1 MAETGLT
8 SAGGWRGVIIDM
20 LEIGYDPTNI
30 AANFF
35 HGSLYFI
42 PVFIVCN
49 LAGGFWESVFSM
61 VRRHEINEGF
71 LVTGM
76 LFPLTLPP
84 TIPLWQVAI
93 GISFGVVIGK
103 EIGRV
108 LDDRAI
114 FAERQDGR
122 VMLRHGFT
130 FEAGERVLAVEDVVT
145 TGDSTREAI
154 DVTRAA
160 GALVAG
166 EAAIHR
172 SQRRPPLD
180 GARSGLEHLK
190 GPAAARHAVSRACR
204 SVTSHV

>member
-1 MAETGLT
+1 MTPMDAATILDRFRRAGSLLEGHFRLISGLHGSGDLQCALVLQHPREAEMCGAALAKRVRSF
-8 SAGGWRGVIIDM
+8 SAQVALLPALGGGVI
-20 LEIGYDPTNI
+20 
-30 AANFF
+30 
-35 HGSLYFI
+35 S
-42 PVFIVCN
+42 
-49 LAGGFWESVFSM
+49 
-61 VRRHEINEGF
+61 
-71 LVTGM
+71 
-76 LFPLTLPP
+76 
-84 TIPLWQVAI
+84 
-93 GISFGVVIGK
+93 K